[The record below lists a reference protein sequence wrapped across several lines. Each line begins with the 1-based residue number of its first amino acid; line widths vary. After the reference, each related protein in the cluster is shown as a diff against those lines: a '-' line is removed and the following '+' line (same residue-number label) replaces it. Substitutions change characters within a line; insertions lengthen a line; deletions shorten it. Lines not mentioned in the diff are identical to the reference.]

1 MPSPVVVGERLYFF
15 GNTAVC
21 LDKRTGAEVYRKR
34 LPGGTLTVASPLV
47 AGDRIYLINER
58 GHAMVLGSG
67 ADYEILAESD
77 IGQPGEIFWATPAVA
92 GDALLIRSSDALYCV
107 RQ

>member
-1 MPSPVVVGERLYFF
+1 VLRS
-15 GNTAVC
+15 
-21 LDKRTGAEVYRKR
+21 GAE
-34 LPGGTLTVASPLV
+34 
-47 AGDRIYLINER
+47 
-58 GHAMVLGSG
+58 
-67 ADYEILAESD
+67 YEILAESD